1 MEPQLLLF
9 FERNFEGQSNFK
21 IMRQQFTRIS
31 TWNFQIYAL
40 KSQSR
45 LPEKYC
51 VRRAVQMTTLN
62 VKTHSSKVNSLSNQW
77 VF

>member
-1 MEPQLLLF
+1 
-9 FERNFEGQSNFK
+9 
-21 IMRQQFTRIS
+21 MRQQFIS

-45 LPEKYC
+45 LPEKYS
-51 VRRAVQMTTLN
+51 VRHAVHDN
-62 VKTHSSKVNSLSNQW
+62 VNIKAYSSKVNSFPNQW